1 MSLLQEIVNWSAGL
15 PAWQSDAL
23 RRLFSQ
29 GTLTSKD
36 EAEIL
41 AMAKAH
47 HKLVPPEAAPAPIP
61 LQSSHLPT
69 SSAAANP
76 TLLLTMQDVKNVNA
90 LAPGHKISF
99 TPKGLTIIYGGNGT
113 GKSGY
118 ARVLKRACRARDG
131 GGAILPNIHGA
142 GPHNPPEASFIIGA
156 EPPVPVKWKEG
167 DATPPELAEIAV
179 LDSNCS
185 RLFIDEAA
193 VISYA
198 PYGLDVFPKLG
209 RLLTS
214 LKASLEAER
223 ERLNCRDSI
232 LDELSGPTSVGI
244 LISTLSAKTAKD
256 EIEKLAALSVTEQNR
271 LEELEKRIAELK
283 ANDPTKEAEILR
295 RLRRRVA
302 VCKTQIEADS
312 GVLGASRIEKIWSVW
327 QVADLAEKAAQ
338 EASSHTFDKEPL
350 AGAGSNP
357 WKEMFRYA
365 VQYSALAYPDKEFPF
380 TGDGSRCVL
389 CQQPLTDDAKSRLA
403 RFWAFIVDK
412 TAQEAQRT
420 RKEADALI
428 ESLKAARPF
437 SPEQELLQEIKE
449 RNPGLVTLLE
459 KHPAR
464 FREEAKSVLGSI
476 ISGALPGSVSG
487 FSDTLASL
495 GALDAALEETINQK
509 VLLAKPEEMAKCV
522 AEYEELA
529 ARRKL
534 GKYKDVVLA
543 QVSRLVDISKYGDC
557 IASLK
562 TTEVSRKG
570 KELTEKSLTK
580 TLQDALAE
588 ELKRVGM
595 NNVPLDFKQSASQ
608 GQTRHQLQVP
618 NAKAPKNTPLS
629 EILSEGE
636 QHVIAFAAF
645 LAELRVSGLKNAVVF
660 DDPVSSLDHRWME
673 RVASRLVEEAKER
686 QVIVF
691 THNVSFVVGLTKEAT
706 AQSVMVHAE
715 WLRRFDNVPGHCSPE
730 FPWEVLSASK
740 RLKVLTDICAEA
752 KKVYASD
759 PEGEEYQKVHDRFYD
774 RLRATWERSV
784 EELLLNAVVLR
795 FRNGVETRR
804 LSRVVI
810 DDEDFAIIYSAMSKS
825 SEETPAHDHASG
837 LHHELPSPDDMQ
849 KEIEKLKEYM
859 DQLKKKQD
867 VVDSRRSATTK
878 PKTGS

>member
-1 MSLLQEIVNWSAGL
+1 MSLLQEIVSWAAGL
-15 PAWQSDAL
+15 PTWQSDAL

-29 GTLTSKD
+29 GTLTSRD

-47 HKLVPPEAAPAPIP
+47 HKLVPPEAALAPIP

-69 SSAAANP
+69 SSAKANP
-76 TLLLTMQDVKNVNA
+76 TVLLTMQDVKNVNA

-99 TPKGLTIIYGGNGT
+99 APKGLTIIYGGNGT

-142 GPHNPPEASFIIGA
+142 GPHDLPEASFIIA
-156 EPPVPVKWKEG
+156 ADPPVPVNWKEG
-167 DATPPELAEIAV
+167 TATPPELAEIAV

-214 LKASLEAER
+214 FKASLEAER

-232 LDELSGPTSVGI
+232 LDELSGPTSVGV
-244 LISTLSAKTAKD
+244 LVSELSATTTKGQV
-256 EIEKLAALSVTEQNR
+256 EKLAALSLPEQNR

-283 ANDPTKEAEILR
+283 ANDPTKEAEVLR
-295 RLRRRVA
+295 RLRRRLA
-302 VCKTQIEADS
+302 LCKTQIETDN
-312 GVLGASRIEKIWSVW
+312 GVLGAPCIEKLRNAW
-327 QVADLAEKAAQ
+327 QAADLAGKAAQ
-338 EASSHTFDKEPL
+338 EASSRTFDKEPL
-350 AGAGSNP
+350 AGVGSNP
-357 WKEMFRYA
+357 WKELFRYA
-365 VQYSALAYPDKEFPF
+365 VQYSALAYPDKKFPF
-380 TGDGSRCVL
+380 TGEGSRCVL
-389 CQQPLTDDAKSRLA
+389 CQQPLAEDAKSRLA

-428 ESLKAARPF
+428 EALKAARPF
-437 SPEQELLQEIKE
+437 SPDQELIQEINE
-449 RNPGLVTLLE
+449 RAPGLAALLE
-459 KHPAR
+459 KHPTR
-464 FREEAKSVLGSI
+464 FREEAKSVLESI
-476 ISGALPGSVSG
+476 TSGALPGAVSG

-522 AEYEELA
+522 AEYDELA

-543 QVSRLVDISKYGDC
+543 QITRLIDISKYGDC

-562 TTEVSRKG
+562 TTEISRKG

-580 TLQDALAE
+580 ALQDAFTD
-588 ELKRVGM
+588 ELKKVGM
-595 NNVPLDFKQSASQ
+595 NNVHLDFKQSASQ

-618 NAKAPKNTPLS
+618 NTKAPKNTLLS

-636 QHVIAFAAF
+636 QHVIAFSAF

-686 QVIVF
+686 QVVVF
-691 THNVSFVVGLTKEAT
+691 THNVSFVVGLSKEAT
-706 AQSVMVHAE
+706 SHGVPTHAE
-715 WLRRFDNVPGHCSPE
+715 WLRRFENVPGHCSPE
-730 FPWEVLSASK
+730 FPWEVLTASK
-740 RLKVLTDICAEA
+740 RIKVLTDICAEA
-752 KKVYASD
+752 KKVYAID
-759 PEGEEYQKVHDRFYD
+759 PEGEEYQRVHDKFYD

-795 FRNGVETRR
+795 FRSGVETRR

-837 LHHELPSPDDMQ
+837 LHHELPSPDDML
-849 KEIEKLKEYM
+849 KEVEKLKQYM

-867 VVDSRRSATTK
+867 AVDLRRLAATK
-878 PKTGS
+878 PKTGA